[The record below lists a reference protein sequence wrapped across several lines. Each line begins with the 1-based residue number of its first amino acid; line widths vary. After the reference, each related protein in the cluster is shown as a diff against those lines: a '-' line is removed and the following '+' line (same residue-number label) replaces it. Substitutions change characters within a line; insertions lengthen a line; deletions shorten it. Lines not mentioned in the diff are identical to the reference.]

1 MTLISELPKMLSD
14 NFSMQEAII
23 SQTAERNNIDNIPT
37 SGTAVIMQQAATK
50 LEKVRLLLLSYPINI
65 NSWYRSPALNTAV
78 GSKSTSQHL
87 KGEAIDFICPQ
98 FGTPLDICKLIIA
111 NKDLINYDQLILEH
125 TWVHISFSI
134 LQRQPKNQ
142 VLSLLATGGYAT
154 GLTDKKGNLL

>member
-1 MTLISELPKMLSD
+1 MTLLSELPKMLSD
-14 NFSMQEAII
+14 NFSVGEAIT
-23 SQTAERNNIDNIPT
+23 SETAERNGIDNVPT
-37 SGTAVIMQQAATK
+37 TGTVVIMQQAATK
-50 LEKVRLLLLSYPINI
+50 LEKVRSLLGYPVHV
-65 NSWYRSPALNTAV
+65 NSWYRSPALNIAV
-78 GSKSTSQHL
+78 GSKTTSQHL
-87 KGEAIDFICPQ
+87 KGEAIDFICSQ
-98 FGTPLDICKLIIA
+98 FGSPLDICKLIIA